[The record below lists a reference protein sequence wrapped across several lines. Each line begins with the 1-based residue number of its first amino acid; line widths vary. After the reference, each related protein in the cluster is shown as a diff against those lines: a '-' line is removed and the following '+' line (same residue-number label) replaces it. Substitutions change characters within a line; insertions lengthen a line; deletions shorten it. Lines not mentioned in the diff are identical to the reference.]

1 MRNKLLVAGFL
12 LAVALPGAA
21 LAQPDPGCVQ
31 DNQNSRA
38 QGTVLGALGGAI
50 LGGAVAGRHDRGAG
64 VVLGGIGG
72 AVAGNAIAGARND
85 PCPEGYYRRAY
96 APPPREGGDYGRG
109 YGQQSEGG
117 FWRGAPEGIHERI
130 DFMQDRINRAS
141 EGRWISHRET
151 RRAYSELNFIRS
163 EDRRLRV
170 QDDDH
175 LRPEDRDYLQRRLDA
190 LGERLHWAEHNG

>member
-12 LAVALPGAA
+12 LAIALPGAA
-21 LAQPDPGCVQ
+21 LAQDPGCVQ

-50 LGGAVAGRHDRGAG
+50 VGGALAGRHDRGAG

-96 APPPREGGDYGRG
+96 APPPGAG
-109 YGQQSEGG
+109 GG
-117 FWRGAPEGIHERI
+117 FWYGAPEGIHDRI
-130 DFMQDRINRAS
+130 AFMQDRISRAS
-141 EGRWISHRET
+141 DGGWISHRET
-151 RRAYSELNFIRS
+151 RRAYSELNFIRGEES
-163 EDRRLRV
+163 RLRD
-170 QDDDH
+170 QDGGH
-175 LRPEDRDYLQRRLDA
+175 LRPEDRGYLQSRLDA